1 MTSHRPY
8 LVRALYEWIV
18 DNNSTPYIIVDT
30 TIAGVSVPDGLSE
43 NGRIVLNIGPNSIR
57 SLVIGNE
64 TLDFDGR
71 FSGRPFHVTAPAAA
85 VMAVYAKETGQG
97 MAFEAEAAADGMSEA
112 PAPQQPTPGGHL
124 RVVK

>member
-1 MTSHRPY
+1 VTSHRPY

-30 TIAGVSVPDGLSE
+30 AAAGVCVPDGLSE

-57 SLVIGNE
+57 SLAIGNE
-64 TLDFDGR
+64 SIEFDGR
-71 FSGRPFHVTAPAAA
+71 FSGRPFHVSAPVGA

-97 MAFEAEAAADGMSEA
+97 MAFEVEAAADPTADG